1 MNIVLGILTV
11 VLILVSLFLILVVLA
26 QRAKSDGGMG
36 SALGG
41 GMAESAFGG
50 ETGNVLSKATINAA
64 IAFFVL
70 SFLLYLGNVY
80 ERNHASAAGGALPNI
95 AVPIVPTTPISTA
108 QPITPVTTQPAPAA
122 AGQTTTAPVASPT
135 KP

>member
-50 ETGNVLSKATINAA
+50 ETGQKICAKFNALNR
-64 IAFFVL
+64 IAQR
-70 SFLLYLGNVY
+70 S
-80 ERNHASAAGGALPNI
+80 
-95 AVPIVPTTPISTA
+95 
-108 QPITPVTTQPAPAA
+108 
-122 AGQTTTAPVASPT
+122 
-135 KP
+135 